1 MPHHARVLFNGRL
14 PQAIVELHAAERGTA
29 SVWRLNWAR
38 WEALEKPPAN
48 LRDLTR
54 LKRLAYE
61 PWRARPVITYKRA
74 FLSGHNSV
82 LLDLDGAGGH
92 MFVCDAVFTF
102 KTTEPVLRFQ
112 SPMGNSLVPY
122 SVAWTRSHC
131 LLLTE
136 RVMVPREAVRGAADP
151 YQVYYQDE
159 RIGKPL
165 KGLRVL
171 LKEVSMHET

>member
-1 MPHHARVLFNGRL
+1 M
-14 PQAIVELHAAERGTA
+14 ELHAAERTA
-29 SVWRLNWAR
+29 SVWRLDWAR

-48 LRDLTR
+48 LRDLAR

-61 PWRARPVITYKRA
+61 PWRAPIAYARA

-82 LLDLDGAGGH
+82 LLDLDGAGSH

-102 KTTEPVLRFQ
+102 KTTEPVLGFQ
-112 SPMGNSLVPY
+112 SPMGNNMVPY

-151 YQVYYQDE
+151 YQVYYEDE

-171 LKEVSMHET
+171 LKEVSM